1 MTDAAR
7 GALAGVR
14 VVEVGAGVSAPWC
27 ARVLAAL
34 GAEVVKV
41 EPPAGDPVR
50 GWGPPPGEPAPGE
63 LGALFAWLN
72 AGKRSLRLTGD
83 TGADA
88 PTVARLVASADVVVT
103 NLSMAD
109 WRAWGLTSAC
119 LDDAGPG
126 LVVLDVSPFGRSG
139 PWADAPGTGITVGA
153 AGGMNVI
160 LGEPDRVPLSFPF
173 ELPAMQAG
181 WHGAAAV
188 LTALLARRRS
198 GRGQRVDVAE
208 ADVMAFLAGGMSLFI
223 LGNDGKW
230 ERRGFERHG
239 GIYPSGFYPCKDG
252 FVFLATQS
260 RTQWTAFLRLMGDPE
275 WAAADPALRDG
286 VAIGWQRADE
296 VDLHFIPWLAEHT
309 RAELMAFA
317 AREPDLVLGPINDV
331 ADVLAAPHLEARG
344 FWDDVDVGPRTL
356 RMPGFGY
363 TMSATP
369 WRSGPAPRLEEP
381 GARAFVSAPAGTTV
395 PPAGAPPFGNPRRP
409 LAGYRAIEFGFNW
422 AGPLVGQ
429 MLADMGVE
437 VIKVETPDRAD
448 FMRHWSHAR
457 AFFHNANRGKLSVSI
472 NVKTPE
478 GRALV
483 HRLVQTADI
492 VYDNFSAGVLTRHGL
507 GYEALRAVK
516 PDLIVMAMAMAGQT
530 GPLRHLR
537 GFATMATGFAGLEAA
552 IGYPETGATGL
563 PVIGIGDANAAIQGV
578 VALLAALCHR
588 ERTGE
593 GQFID
598 LSQVEAA
605 VALMA
610 EPLAAHQ
617 LTGASRGPAA
627 NAHDRYAPHGVYPA
641 AGTER
646 WIALAITTDAEWA
659 ALVRVL
665 GEPAWA
671 RDEALGGAAVRLAR
685 RSDLDAR
692 LAAWTATCDRDTL
705 VERLRAAGLAAAP
718 VLGIDEM
725 GAWPHFR
732 ARGLDAMVPSFEG
745 GLGRIYATPW
755 HLAATPGGIDRPSP
769 RLGEHD
775 DYVFGSLLGL
785 STAQRG
791 ALAGREVTA

>member
-1 MTDAAR
+1 MTDAAP

-14 VVEVGAGVSAPWC
+14 VVEVGVGVSAPWC
-27 ARVLAAL
+27 TRVLAGL

-41 EPPAGDPVR
+41 EPPAGDPAR
-50 GWGPPPGEPAPGE
+50 AWGPPPGTPASGE

-72 AGKRSLRLTGD
+72 ADKRGVRLTGD
-83 TGADA
+83 GDADA
-88 PTVARLVASADVVVT
+88 ATVAHLVASADVVVT
-103 NLSMAD
+103 NLSSAE
-109 WRAWGLTSAC
+109 WRAWGLAPAG
-119 LDDAGPG
+119 LDDAHAG
-126 LVVLDVSPFGRSG
+126 LVVLDLSPFGRRG
-139 PWADAPGTGITVGA
+139 PCADAPGAAVTVGA

-160 LGEPDRVPLSFPF
+160 LGEPGRVPLSFPF
-173 ELPAMQAG
+173 ELPALQAG

-188 LTALLARRRS
+188 VTALLARRRT
-198 GRGQRVDVAE
+198 GRGQRIDVAE

-223 LGNDGKW
+223 LGGGGKW

-286 VAIGWQRADE
+286 VAIGWRRADE
-296 VDLHFIPWLAEHT
+296 VDLHLIPWLAEQT

-344 FWDDVDVGPRTL
+344 FWDAVAVGSRTL
-356 RMPGFGY
+356 RLPGFGY

-369 WRSGPAPRLEEP
+369 WRSGPAPRLD
-381 GARAFVSAPAGTTV
+381 GAPAREFVTAAAGT
-395 PPAGAPPFGNPRRP
+395 APPSAAAPPSGNARRP

-429 MLADMGVE
+429 MLADMGAE

-448 FMRHWSHAR
+448 FMRHWPHAR

-472 NVKTPE
+472 NVKTDE

-483 HRLVQTADI
+483 HRLARTADI
-492 VYDNFSAGVLTRHGL
+492 VYDNFSAGVLARHGL

-552 IGYPETGATGL
+552 IGYPDTGATGL
-563 PVIGIGDANAAIQGV
+563 PAIGIGDANAAIQGV
-578 VALLAALCHR
+578 VALLAALWHR

-605 VALMA
+605 TTLMA

-617 LTGASRGPAA
+617 LTGRSRGPAA
-627 NAHDRYAPHGVYPA
+627 NAHDRHAPYGVYPA
-641 AGTER
+641 AGAER
-646 WIALAITTDAEWA
+646 WIALAITTDAEWT
-659 ALVRVL
+659 ALVQLL
-665 GEPAWA
+665 GAPAWA
-671 RDEALGGAAVRLAR
+671 RDESLRSATARLAR
-685 RSDLDAR
+685 RDDLDAR
-692 LAAWTATCDRDTL
+692 LAAWTAMLDRDAL

-718 VLGIDEM
+718 VLEIDEM
-725 GAWPHFR
+725 AAWPHFR
-732 ARGLDAMVPSFEG
+732 ARGLETTVPSFDG
-745 GLGRIYATPW
+745 GAGRVYATPW
-755 HLAATPGGIDRPSP
+755 HLAATPGGVDRPSP

-775 DYVFGSLLGL
+775 EYVFGTLLGL

-791 ALAGREVTA
+791 ALESRAVIA